1 MFTLFDILQAQ
12 GGNGVQGLSQQ
23 FGLSPDQTRKA
34 MEALLPAFTLGLQRN
49 AVTDPTGFAR
59 LFGMVGPAGPA
70 SASPQTDFLVQ
81 QLFGSPHLSQ
91 AVIQQA
97 AAASGVATPVL
108 KQMLPILAGM
118 VVAGIVHV
126 MINQAPPPQQAP
138 SPSPAPYG
146 FPPAAYWTEMIDAFL
161 AAGGARKE
169 PEAAG
174 RRSQN
179 LAKTPARSARPVPS
193 REAEPAQVTGR
204 AEGAPFELF
213 QQLVQSGLEAQQE
226 NAKAMQ
232 RLFDAF
238 WTDPSAQR
246 KADSPR

>member
-23 FGLSPDQTRKA
+23 FGLSPEQSRRA

-49 AVTDPTGFAR
+49 AVTDPTGFAQ
-59 LFGMVGPAGPA
+59 LFGMVGPNAARPGL
-70 SASPQTDFLVQ
+70 ASPQADFLVQ

-108 KQMLPILAGM
+108 KQMLPVLAGM

-126 MINQAPPPQQAP
+126 MINQSPPPPQAP
-138 SPSPAPYG
+138 SPSPALYG
-146 FPPAAYWTEMIDAFL
+146 FPPAAYWTEMVDAFL
-161 AAGGARKE
+161 AAGGAPKQSE
-169 PEAAG
+169 VAG
-174 RRSQN
+174 RSRSQS
-179 LAKTPARSARPVPS
+179 LAKPPTRPGPS
-193 REAEPAQVTGR
+193 RGAEPAGGK
-204 AEGAPFELF
+204 EGAPFELF
-213 QQLVQSGLEAQQE
+213 QQLVQSGLDAQQE

-238 WTDPSAQR
+238 WTEPSSQR
-246 KADSPR
+246 NGDSAR